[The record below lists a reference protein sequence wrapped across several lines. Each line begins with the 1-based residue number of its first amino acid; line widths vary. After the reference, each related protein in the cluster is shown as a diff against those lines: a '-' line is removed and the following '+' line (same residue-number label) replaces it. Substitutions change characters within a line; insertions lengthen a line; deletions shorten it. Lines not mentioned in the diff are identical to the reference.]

1 MQHSRSVLDTVIG
14 RPAGDAQAL
23 AAALASGDRAVADRL
38 IESFRR
44 LTLLAAVSEIV
55 TEELSLDHQLPR
67 MIELISE
74 AFGAERATLFLHDPE
89 TGELFSRVAAGD
101 GVHEIRIPA
110 AAGIAGA
117 VFRSGQAEII
127 PDAYQDARFN
137 QEVDRQTGYVTRNI
151 LCVPLK
157 NRDGVVTGVT
167 QALNKRANGFTEAD
181 LALLEAVNRQAS
193 NAIEEARLVEL
204 LERARRE
211 ETELLSITEAI
222 STELQLDVLL
232 GRIMHATTQFLEAER
247 ATLFIYDHQ
256 TDELWSKLAKGAEQ
270 TEIRVPAGA
279 GLVGVAF
286 RSGEALDIPDA
297 YADERFNRTV
307 DKETGF
313 RTRNMLCT
321 PLIDRAGE
329 RLGVV
334 QVLNKRGGPFTAVD
348 IRRLKA
354 FCAQIAIAIHNAQL
368 FSDVLALKNYNES
381 ILKSLSNGVITL
393 DQRLNIAKTNEA
405 AERILAMAAGE
416 MLDRPAEHVFGN
428 RNAWVTRSLE
438 FVVAQNTNDYHADTE
453 FQLPDGTTRAINLT
467 TAPLLDLD
475 NKAIGYMLVFED
487 ITREKRVRNTMSRYM
502 AKEVVDRL
510 LAGGEDML
518 KGSSHV
524 ATVLFSDIRQFTML
538 TEAMSPQQTVTML
551 NEYFTEMVDVVL
563 THGGM
568 LDKYIG
574 DALMAIFGAP
584 VEEVGDADKAL
595 TVATE
600 MIRALEQLNVKRAGE
615 GLGPI
620 DIGVGVATGEVL
632 AGSVGSIKR
641 MEYTVIGDTVN
652 LAARLESA
660 NKHYGT
666 RVLISGQTVDALTT
680 PAVLRRLDLLQ
691 VKGKSRPTA
700 VYESLGHH
708 TNHTF
713 PHMARVVALYEQ
725 GFDRYQARDWAGA
738 IGLFSE
744 ALELAPQDKPSRVF
758 LDRCRY
764 SARHPPPEEWNG
776 VWIMEEK

>member
-1 MQHSRSVLDTVIG
+1 MADSRNTFAAVIGQPIDDAADLMAALRGGDATVVERVIDSLRRLSLLTAVSDTV
-14 RPAGDAQAL
+14 
-23 AAALASGDRAVADRL
+23 
-38 IESFRR
+38 
-44 LTLLAAVSEIV
+44 
-55 TEELSLDHQLPR
+55 TEHLSLDHQLPR
-67 MIELISE
+67 MIELITR
-74 AFGAERATLFLHDPE
+74 AFDAERATLFLHDPD

-101 GVHEIRIPA
+101 SVREIRIPA

-117 VFRSGQAEII
+117 VFSSGKAEII
-127 PDAYQDARFN
+127 PDAYQDKRFN

-151 LCVPLK
+151 LCVPLR
-157 NRDGVVTGVT
+157 NRDGKVTGVT
-167 QALNKRANGFTEAD
+167 QALNKRVGGFTGAD
-181 LALLEAVNRQAS
+181 LAMLEAVNRQAS

-211 ETELLSITEAI
+211 ESELLSITEAI

-232 GRIMHATTQFLEAER
+232 SRIMKTTTAFLEAER
-247 ATLFIYDHQ
+247 STLFIYDQ
-256 TDELWSKLAKGAEQ
+256 AADQLWSKLAPGADQ
-270 TEIRVPAGA
+270 AEIRVPAGA
-279 GLVGVAF
+279 GLVGAAF
-286 RSGEALDIPDA
+286 RSGEVLDIPDA
-297 YADERFNRTV
+297 YADDRFNRTV

-313 RTRNMLCT
+313 RTRNILCV
-321 PLIDRAGE
+321 PLVDRVGE

-381 ILKSLSNGVITL
+381 ILKSLSNGVVTL
-393 DQRLNIAKTNEA
+393 DQHLNIAKVNEA
-405 AERILAMAAGE
+405 AERILSMTANE
-416 MLDRPAEHVFGN
+416 MLNRPAEHVFGN
-428 RNAWVTRSLE
+428 RNAWVTRSLQY
-438 FVVAQNTNDYHADTE
+438 VVGQNTTDYHADTE
-453 FQLPDGTTRAINLT
+453 LLLPDDTTRAINLT

-502 AKEVVDRL
+502 AKEVVDKL
-510 LAGGEDML
+510 LASGDEML
-518 KGSSHV
+518 KGSSHI

-538 TEAMSPQQTVTML
+538 TETMSPQQTVTML
-551 NEYFTEMVDVVL
+551 NEYFTEMVEVVL

-574 DALMAIFGAP
+574 DAMMAIFGAP
-584 VEEVGDADKAL
+584 VEDAADAEKAL
-595 TVATE
+595 QVAIE
-600 MIRALEQLNVKRAGE
+600 MIRALEQLNIRRAGD
-615 GLGPI
+615 GLSAI
-620 DIGVGVATGEVL
+620 DIGIGLATGEVL
-632 AGSVGSIKR
+632 AGSVGSVKR

-666 RVLISGQTVDALTT
+666 KVLISGPTAEALTT

-691 VKGKSRPTA
+691 VKGKTKPTT
-700 VYESLGHH
+700 VYEAMGYH
-708 TNHTF
+708 TQHSF
-713 PHMARVVALYEQ
+713 PDMARVISLYEA
-725 GFDRYQARDWAGA
+725 GFDRYQERDWTGA
-738 IGLFSE
+738 INMFTE
-744 ALELAPQDKPSRVF
+744 ALDLAPNDKPSRVF

-764 SARHPPPEEWNG
+764 SARHPPPDEWNG